1 METDDVIRALS
12 ALAQPTRLEA
22 FRCLIRAHPEG
33 INAGD
38 LARHLDVP
46 QNTASAHLAI
56 LTRAGLIEGARQ
68 SRHIVYRARLETFR
82 SVADFLLFD
91 CCGGRAEICAPLID
105 NLTANSPKACSPATC
120 GFDDAARAIQPLQ
133 T

>member
-22 FRCLIRAHPEG
+22 FRRLVSAHPDG

-56 LTRAGLIEGARQ
+56 LTRAGLIESARQ
-68 SRHIVYRARLETFR
+68 SRNVTYRAKLETF
-82 SVADFLLFD
+82 SKVAAFLLHD
-91 CCGGRAEICAPLID
+91 CCGGRAEICAPLLA
-105 NLTANSPKACSPATC
+105 NLTPRCPPPRR
-120 GFDDAARAIQPLQ
+120 AAAPPNQNRNEFVND
-133 T
+133 